1 MSYQPRFQSLV
12 KLHENREREARRQVG
27 DLERQRHTIQVRING
42 LLDEREAAS
51 TNPSIQAREQLSRY
65 WIHIDAQMVS
75 AQATMSQLDKDI
87 EKAQRILAEIHRAH
101 ETFLKLQEQDEK
113 HQQQKRERHDAR
125 RLEEFAALQYI
136 NRQGVDR

>member
-27 DLERQRHTIQVRING
+27 ELERQRHNIQMRING

-51 TNPSIQAREQLSRY
+51 RNPSIQAREQLARY

-75 AQATMSQLDKDI
+75 VQASMSQLDKDI
-87 EKAQRILAEIHRAH
+87 DKAKRILADIHRAH
-101 ETFLKLQEQDEK
+101 GIFLKLQEQDEK
-113 HQQQKRERHDAR
+113 HQQQKRERQDAR

-136 NRQGVDR
+136 NRQGVAR